1 MIFSKV
7 GEDSKGRALEA
18 HGTDDDV
25 GTNPAGFDAGGSDDP
40 QTPEKSLAGPGDGV
54 MDGGGAKE
62 ELGIGVEEVLS
73 GPRAFGSGE
82 LVGWGEDDE
91 ERVEGGDDDE
101 EEEWVMSPEWAEH
114 FRNSPSVQRYR
125 ELCHTIS
132 FSQTK
137 A

>member
-1 MIFSKV
+1 
-7 GEDSKGRALEA
+7 
-18 HGTDDDV
+18 
-25 GTNPAGFDAGGSDDP
+25 
-40 QTPEKSLAGPGDGV
+40 

-62 ELGIGVEEVLS
+62 ELRVGVEGVLL
-73 GPRAFGSGE
+73 GPCAFGSGK

-91 ERVEGGDDDE
+91 ERVEGGDNNE

-125 ELCHTIS
+125 ELCHVILL
-132 FSQTK
+132 SQTK